1 MLLLTAQVVC
11 FIIFSFTMSTSLKN
25 RRKQF
30 LVNKSLQFHVM
41 GWAFVILLV
50 VSSCIVFSL
59 YFGVWSQALQEFS
72 DENIQNAL
80 QFASRVQDYDAARFG
95 QSNSEEL
102 ANPRLAFIK
111 DTERFSERQ
120 REMIQGILDRA
131 HERLM
136 ALGLPLLILIALS
149 TVYLSHKIAGPL
161 YRFGKSFEELGTKNL
176 TIRVRLRKFDEA
188 KTLSAVFNQAVVK
201 LDGAMG
207 KIKKILRENQNPS
220 LLKNELSKEISEF
233 RTTEE

>member
-1 MLLLTAQVVC
+1 
-11 FIIFSFTMSTSLKN
+11 MSTPLQN

-30 LVNKSLQFHVM
+30 LVNKSLQFHVI

-50 VSSCIVFSL
+50 VSSCIVLSL

-72 DENIQNAL
+72 DENIKNTL

-95 QSNSEEL
+95 QNNSEEL

-161 YRFGKSFEELGTKNL
+161 YRFGKSFEELGAKNL
-176 TIRVRLRKFDEA
+176 TIRVRLRKYDEA

-220 LLKNELSKEISEF
+220 LLKNELSREISEF
-233 RTTEE
+233 RTTDE